1 MYNDNIET
9 GLTDLV
15 IVVIGQ
21 TDNITTDLSVL
32 MASILILIVDVSFGK

>member
-21 TDNITTDLSVL
+21 TDNITTVLSVL
-32 MASILILIVDVSFGK
+32 MDSIWILIVDVSFGK